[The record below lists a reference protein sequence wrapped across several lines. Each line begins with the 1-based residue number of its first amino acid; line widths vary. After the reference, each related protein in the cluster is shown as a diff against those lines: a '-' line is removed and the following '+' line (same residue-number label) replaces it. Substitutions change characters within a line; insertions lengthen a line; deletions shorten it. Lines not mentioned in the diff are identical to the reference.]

1 MYDLPPRVF
10 RGRRKKPAAS
20 STSSSS
26 TANDDDINKW
36 RQSMVPSAET
46 LDAIRQLQAILPPP
60 DWEGGKA
67 ESEEEQHKRLKT
79 HALHELIKTE
89 KDYVNDLKIVITV
102 FFDPLTKEGILTMNE
117 ITAIFSN
124 IKIIYS
130 INLNLLND
138 LQKISVKGDEGKQV
152 GTIFE
157 STADYLKVYTQYC
170 SNQEKCV
177 STLARAEK
185 TNKALSAFLDAKHH
199 DKRCRNLLLSAF
211 LIKPIQRICKYPL
224 LLGELVKHTPA
235 ENPEYK
241 QLKEAQ
247 EKISRIVAH
256 VNEQKRIAENLQEL
270 LSIQTMISRGKASIE
285 ETNLFKRGRV
295 FISEASFEIFDKKRN
310 KKLPRHFFFIF

>member
-1 MYDLPPRVF
+1 VLVH
-10 RGRRKKPAAS
+10 
-20 STSSSS
+20 
-26 TANDDDINKW
+26 W
-36 RQSMVPSAET
+36 
-46 LDAIRQLQAILPPP
+46 L
-60 DWEGGKA
+60 
-67 ESEEEQHKRLKT
+67 EQK
-79 HALHELIKTE
+79 
-89 KDYVNDLKIVITV
+89 
-102 FFDPLTKEGILTMNE
+102 
-117 ITAIFSN
+117 
-124 IKIIYS
+124 
-130 INLNLLND
+130 
-138 LQKISVKGDEGKQV
+138 
-152 GTIFE
+152 
-157 STADYLKVYTQYC
+157 
-170 SNQEKCV
+170 
-177 STLARAEK
+177 K

-310 KKLPRHFFFIF
+310 KKLPRHFFLFSDIVLHVKSKKNNCRPEKVCLGWNR